1 MSSYWDRILLELKES
16 GITKLDELVVACF
29 NLCEKYADEYAVCLA
44 KCHDRFNL
52 SMPFNIEVV

>member
-1 MSSYWDRILLELKES
+1 MSSYWDAILEDLKNS
-16 GITKLDELVVACF
+16 GIKTLEELVATCF